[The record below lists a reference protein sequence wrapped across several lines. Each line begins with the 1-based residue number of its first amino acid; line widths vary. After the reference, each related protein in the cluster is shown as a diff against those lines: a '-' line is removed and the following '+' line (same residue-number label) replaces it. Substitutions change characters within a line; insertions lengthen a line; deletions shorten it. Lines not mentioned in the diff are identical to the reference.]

1 MENSELSINT
11 RPGFTLV
18 ELLVVIGIIAVLIS
32 ILLPALA
39 RAREQANSI
48 KCMSNLRAIAQG
60 MVNYTTDNKGCV
72 IPSFNLPAL
81 PGSTTNYTSIGA
93 AQAMDGWPSI
103 LDRDGYVR
111 AGNADYS
118 INTSFY
124 CPDTYDIYGMQN
136 GQTLVDPGKPRGY
149 VEWPMTFAGNNGGG
163 DSDNQSPVTIPAEG
177 FNRIIKCSYWINAYN
192 PIGPPSS
199 PLPNLQTADVYYTS
213 SVGWGPDINGNY
225 IRPHKTT
232 NIRHSS
238 RLVVVADGVYMGRQ
252 GSDQLGQ
259 NDSRI
264 GYRHRGT
271 RGVNTV
277 SNVGFADGHVEAID
291 GWTFPQSKSASNP
304 NAPAQNLSGPTV
316 YANPEAIFLP

>member
-111 AGNADYS
+111 AGNAD
-118 INTSFY
+118 
-124 CPDTYDIYGMQN
+124 
-136 GQTLVDPGKPRGY
+136 
-149 VEWPMTFAGNNGGG
+149 
-163 DSDNQSPVTIPAEG
+163 
-177 FNRIIKCSYWINAYN
+177 
-192 PIGPPSS
+192 
-199 PLPNLQTADVYYTS
+199 
-213 SVGWGPDINGNY
+213 
-225 IRPHKTT
+225 
-232 NIRHSS
+232 
-238 RLVVVADGVYMGRQ
+238 
-252 GSDQLGQ
+252 
-259 NDSRI
+259 
-264 GYRHRGT
+264 
-271 RGVNTV
+271 
-277 SNVGFADGHVEAID
+277 
-291 GWTFPQSKSASNP
+291 
-304 NAPAQNLSGPTV
+304 
-316 YANPEAIFLP
+316 